1 VADDIGNRAAQ
12 AAGTVTDK
20 LRTGIDAASGLASDT
35 MNSAS
40 ATVTDAARVAPEKA
54 RQVIGDNAALIG
66 GLGIAIGAIIAASL
80 PATRAEA
87 SVLGEASDGMKR
99 AASEAAESGYEAAKD
114 AVVSVAD
121 AAAKSV
127 ADADLG
133 GHGSR
138 IAENI
143 AGTVKDVADDVVK
156 TAFNPSRNP
165 NT

>member
-1 VADDIGNRAAQ
+1 
-12 AAGTVTDK
+12 
-20 LRTGIDAASGLASDT
+20 
-35 MNSAS
+35 M
-40 ATVTDAARVAPEKA
+40 
-54 RQVIGDNAALIG
+54 
-66 GLGIAIGAIIAASL
+66 
-80 PATRAEA
+80 
-87 SVLGEASDGMKR
+87 
-99 AASEAAESGYEAAKD
+99 
-114 AVVSVAD
+114 SVAD

-133 GHGSR
+133 GHAGR

>member
-1 VADDIGNRAAQ
+1 
-12 AAGTVTDK
+12 
-20 LRTGIDAASGLASDT
+20 
-35 MNSAS
+35 
-40 ATVTDAARVAPEKA
+40 
-54 RQVIGDNAALIG
+54 
-66 GLGIAIGAIIAASL
+66 
-80 PATRAEA
+80 
-87 SVLGEASDGMKR
+87 
-99 AASEAAESGYEAAKD
+99 
-114 AVVSVAD
+114 VSVAD

-133 GHGSR
+133 GHASR

>member
-1 VADDIGNRAAQ
+1 
-12 AAGTVTDK
+12 
-20 LRTGIDAASGLASDT
+20 
-35 MNSAS
+35 
-40 ATVTDAARVAPEKA
+40 
-54 RQVIGDNAALIG
+54 
-66 GLGIAIGAIIAASL
+66 
-80 PATRAEA
+80 
-87 SVLGEASDGMKR
+87 MKR
-99 AASEAAESGYEAAKD
+99 AASEAAESGFEAAKD

>member
-1 VADDIGNRAAQ
+1 MATIYYEQHGDIARLKGKQVAILGYGSQGHAHALNL
-12 AAGTVTDK
+12 K
-20 LRTGIDAASGLASDT
+20 ESGVSVVVGLYPGSP
-35 MNSAS
+35 SG
-40 ATVTDAARVAPEKA
+40 EKA
-54 RQVIGDNAALIG
+54 KAD
-66 GLGIAIGAIIAASL
+66 GL
-80 PATRAEA
+80 
-87 SVLGEASDGMKR
+87 K
-99 AASEAAESGYEAAKD
+99 
-114 AVVSVAD
+114 VVSVAD

-133 GHGSR
+133 GHAGR